1 MAAAPAQQ
9 DHSTFDGRDRQAL
22 ETVNMLENPL
32 LDPNRTE
39 YDDEQVLPGGEF
51 SVKQTHI
58 GFCPED
64 VILQIQ
70 MKAVVIC
77 NDDFAPVVSFPYTNL
92 VMWSQTGSD
101 VTLMTMSNLKRVVF
115 TARTRWH
122 AKKICK
128 KLGEITEEISAEF
141 VRKEQFWGESSETAA
156 DKERV
161 ETLKGMWGTESED
174 AELEAELDESTFS
187 VFGVKQMHLPP
198 VTEGDGEEIP
208 EYVILRVG
216 FGGVELVV
224 RETGLQVQTIEW
236 NEILLWRSDG
246 QAVII
251 VLAASNKQVT
261 LLTDSADAV
270 IGALTKT
277 AEAVRKKTLHE
288 TTNRRGNELPAAAY
302 GFRQQLARFQ
312 GPSVA
317 VDEAWMQ
324 EGEGKLAALVSA
336 VIGSANMQESIQ
348 TRQQLKAIFS
358 TVDTAET
365 GKLNV
370 YQLKELMDLLKI
382 HGEEGKALGMDELN
396 EIMEEMDAFHGTGE
410 VSFDDFVTWAL
421 SSSTGAGASDILRMR
436 VTHRKKEMHSIEQL
450 FDKVD
455 QDCDGK
461 MDSADLK
468 LLIKHIGEMK
478 RQMRC

>member
-1 MAAAPAQQ
+1 
-9 DHSTFDGRDRQAL
+9 
-22 ETVNMLENPL
+22 
-32 LDPNRTE
+32 
-39 YDDEQVLPGGEF
+39 
-51 SVKQTHI
+51 
-58 GFCPED
+58 
-64 VILQIQ
+64 
-70 MKAVVIC
+70 
-77 NDDFAPVVSFPYTNL
+77 
-92 VMWSQTGSD
+92 
-101 VTLMTMSNLKRVVF
+101 
-115 TARTRWH
+115 
-122 AKKICK
+122 
-128 KLGEITEEISAEF
+128 
-141 VRKEQFWGESSETAA
+141 
-156 DKERV
+156 
-161 ETLKGMWGTESED
+161 
-174 AELEAELDESTFS
+174 
-187 VFGVKQMHLPP
+187 
-198 VTEGDGEEIP
+198 
-208 EYVILRVG
+208 
-216 FGGVELVV
+216 
-224 RETGLQVQTIEW
+224 
-236 NEILLWRSDG
+236 
-246 QAVII
+246 
-251 VLAASNKQVT
+251 
-261 LLTDSADAV
+261 
-270 IGALTKT
+270 
-277 AEAVRKKTLHE
+277 
-288 TTNRRGNELPAAAY
+288 
-302 GFRQQLARFQ
+302 
-312 GPSVA
+312 
-317 VDEAWMQ
+317 MQ

-478 RQMRC
+478 RQMLLIGRNSPMTLRVFSGSGLTLNTREFYSTWVSLDRDRGGDVVSDSDAFSICRTVRLANAKSITFAGLRRVLEVDQEGHDGPGGCCAAAFHQNDALADGGQERPSVRRGQGQP